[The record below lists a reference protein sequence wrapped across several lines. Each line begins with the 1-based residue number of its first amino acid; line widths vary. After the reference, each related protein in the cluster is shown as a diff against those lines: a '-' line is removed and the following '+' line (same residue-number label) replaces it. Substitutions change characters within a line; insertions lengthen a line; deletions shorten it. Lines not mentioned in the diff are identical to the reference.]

1 MSLEEK
7 IKEKFERLLL
17 EGKRVFEECGWDGR
31 NWWRNPSD
39 VDYLRFRTE
48 GLNLI
53 RRACGEESEHYQQLR
68 RLAEDKNTSVNTFY
82 YHQCYGVLEA
92 AYRDFSEGFLFDLRA
107 MVRADLL
114 GNFIEQAEALLD
126 EGYYVPAASLVGAVL
141 EDTLRRICDQ
151 QNVSYSEK
159 TNVNALNTLLAK
171 ATVYNKL
178 TQKEITAKADIRNNA
193 DHGKFD
199 QFTES
204 DVKDMVKWVQR
215 FASEHLK

>member
-7 IKEKFERLLL
+7 VKEKFERLLL
-17 EGKRVFEECGWDGR
+17 EGKKVFHECRWDGR
-31 NWWRNPSD
+31 NWWRHPSD

-53 RRACGEESEHYQQLR
+53 SRACGKESEHYQQLR
-68 RLAEDKNTSVNTFY
+68 RLAEDKNTSVSSFY

-151 QNVSYSEK
+151 QNVSYPEK
-159 TNVNALNTLLAK
+159 TNINALNTLLAK
-171 ATVYNKL
+171 VTVYNKL

>member
-1 MSLEEK
+1 MNEK
-7 IKEKFERLLL
+7 IKEKFEKLLA
-17 EGKRVFEECGWDGR
+17 EGKRVFQECGWDGR
-31 NWWRNPSD
+31 RWYRHPSD

-53 RRACGEESEHYQQLR
+53 KRTCGEESEHYQQLR
-68 RLAEDKNTSVNTFY
+68 RLAEDKSTSRNSSY

-92 AYRDFSEGFLFDLRA
+92 AYRDFSEDFLFDIQA
-107 MVRADLL
+107 MIRADLL
-114 GNFIEQAEALLD
+114 GSFIEQAETLLN
-126 EGYYVPAASLVGAVL
+126 EGYYVPAASLAGAVL
-141 EDTLRRICDQ
+141 EDTLRKMCDQ
-151 QNVSYSEK
+151 QNIPYPKK
-159 TNVNALNTLLAK
+159 TKIDALNTSLAR
-171 ATVYNKL
+171 AGAYNKL

-215 FASEHLK
+215 FTSEYLK

>member
-7 IKEKFERLLL
+7 VKGKFERLLL
-17 EGKRVFEECGWDGR
+17 EGKRVFQECGWDGK
-31 NWWRNPSD
+31 NWRRHPSN

-68 RLAEDKNTSVNTFY
+68 RLAEDKNTSVNSFY

-151 QNVSYSEK
+151 QNVSYPEK

-199 QFTES
+199 QFTEL

>member
-1 MSLEEK
+1 MSSQEK
-7 IKEKFERLLL
+7 IKEKFEKLLA
-17 EGKRVFEECGWDGR
+17 EGKKTFQECGWDGKE
-31 NWWRNPSD
+31 WRKFPSH

-48 GLNLI
+48 SLNLI
-53 RRACGEESEHYQQLR
+53 KRTCGEESEHYQQLR
-68 RLAEDKNTSVNTFY
+68 RLAEDKRTSGNPFY

-92 AYRDFSEGFLFDLRA
+92 AYSDFSEDFLFDIRA

-114 GNFIEQAEALLD
+114 GSFIEQAEALLN
-126 EGYYVPAASLVGAVL
+126 EGYYVPAASLAGAVL
-141 EDTLRRICDQ
+141 EDTLRKVCDQ
-151 QNVSYSEK
+151 QNIAYPEK
-159 TNVNALNTLLAK
+159 TKIDTLNTLLAK
-171 ATVYNKL
+171 AGAYNKL
-178 TQKEITAKADIRNNA
+178 IQKEITAKADVRNNA

>member
-7 IKEKFERLLL
+7 VKEKFERLLL
-17 EGKRVFEECGWDGR
+17 EGKRVFEECCWDGKE
-31 NWWRNPSD
+31 WGKFPSD

-48 GLNLI
+48 SLNLI
-53 RRACGEESEHYQQLR
+53 KRACGEESEHYQQLR
-68 RLAEDKNTSVNTFY
+68 RLAEDKNTSVYSSY

-114 GNFIEQAEALLD
+114 GSFIEQAEALLD

-151 QNVSYSEK
+151 QNVSYPEK
-159 TNVNALNTLLAK
+159 PNINALNTLLAK
-171 ATVYNKL
+171 VTVYNKL

-193 DHGKFD
+193 DHGKFN